1 MQRLLLTL
9 VIRVWA
15 LPAPAAAVPI
25 TGAIRTLLG
34 ELIHSTSTLVRGIC
48 KCRGASRI
56 VIGSKR
62 SAIGAVRGMILE
74 LFSQDLLDMVAAT

>member
-15 LPAPAAAVPI
+15 LPAPAATVPI
-25 TGAIRTLLG
+25 TGAIRTLG
-34 ELIHSTSTLVRGIC
+34 ELIHSTSTLVRGVC

-62 SAIGAVRGMILE
+62 SAIGAVRGMVLE
-74 LFSQDLLDMVAAT
+74 LLSQDFLDMVAAT

>member
-9 VIRVWA
+9 VTRVWA

-25 TGAIRTLLG
+25 TGAIRTLG
-34 ELIHSTSTLVRGIC
+34 ELIHSTSTLVRGFC

-56 VIGSKR
+56 VIVSKR

-74 LFSQDLLDMVAAT
+74 LFGQDPLDMVAAT